1 MVLYHHKLFLTIT
14 IFHGAITVL
23 ANFDFH
29 LLHVNDIH
37 ARFEE
42 TNKYSGR
49 CKPEDAGNLIK
60 VSLQRGKRG
69 IQKMVIW
76 GDFQGLIGVK
86 REVKNL
92 E

>member
-1 MVLYHHKLFLTIT
+1 MVAMVLYHQLFLTIT

-60 VSLQRGKRG
+60 VPP
-69 IQKMVIW
+69 
-76 GDFQGLIGVK
+76 K
-86 REVKNL
+86 RERGGYKKWEYGVIFKA
-92 E
+92 